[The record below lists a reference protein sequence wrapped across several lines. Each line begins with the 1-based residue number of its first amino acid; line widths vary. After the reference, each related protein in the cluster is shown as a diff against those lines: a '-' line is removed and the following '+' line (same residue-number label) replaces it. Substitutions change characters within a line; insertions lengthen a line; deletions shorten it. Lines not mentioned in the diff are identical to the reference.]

1 MAPRM
6 ISKGPAQKAVPSV
19 AGGPT
24 KRKRVVAIPQRDGS
38 VKKFEAGEPGK
49 KGYLKFQLMYNTING
64 APYSSDNSEYAALRR
79 PQSFAW
85 GVR

>member
-1 MAPRM
+1 MVNR
-6 ISKGPAQKAVPSV
+6 GPAQKAAPPS
-19 AGGPT
+19 ASTGPM

-49 KGYLKFQLMYNTING
+49 KGYLKFQMMYNTCNG
-64 APYSSDNSEYAALRR
+64 SPYSSDNSEYAALRR
-79 PQSFAW
+79 PQGFAW